1 MNITASIKGVI
12 QRGIAQV
19 NVKDGHLFVT
29 LTDGTYLDLGVVAGR
44 GITDAAIQTGRL
56 VLTFTDGT
64 TKDVGVVAGRSIV
77 KAEVKSDNLILTF
90 SDGTTQDVG
99 SVRGR
104 GLSHADLD
112 GDNLILVYTDGA
124 TQNVGS
130 VKGRGIQS
138 IAKTGTAGKVDT
150 YTVTYT
156 DGSTWSYT
164 VQNGNDAAFDGT
176 LKGDFRLQGGAF
188 RFQSSAGKDLLTLSA
203 TTDRDGTIRL
213 GNANQPI
220 RMGAIASPQTDTDAV
235 NKGYVDRLLSDSIN
249 TIDSLIGGN
258 V

>member
-12 QRGIAQV
+12 QRGVAQV
-19 NVKDGHLFVT
+19 NVRDGHLCFT
-29 LTDGTYLDLGVVAGR
+29 LTDGTYLDLGVVEGR
-44 GITDAAIQTGRL
+44 GITNASLQEDQL
-56 VLTFTDGT
+56 VLTF
-64 TKDVGVVAGRSIV
+64 S
-77 KAEVKSDNLILTF
+77 
-90 SDGTTQDVG
+90 
-99 SVRGR
+99 
-104 GLSHADLD
+104 
-112 GDNLILVYTDGA
+112 DGA
-124 TQNVGS
+124 TQNVGN

-164 VQNGNDAAFDGT
+164 VQNGKDAAFDGT

-235 NKGYVDRLLSDSIN
+235 SKGYVDRLLSDTIH

>member
-19 NVKDGHLFVT
+19 NVRDGHLCFT
-29 LTDGTYLDLGVVAGR
+29 LTDGTYLDLGVVEGR
-44 GITDAAIQTGRL
+44 GITNASLQGDQL
-56 VLTFTDGT
+56 VLTF
-64 TKDVGVVAGRSIV
+64 S
-77 KAEVKSDNLILTF
+77 
-90 SDGTTQDVG
+90 
-99 SVRGR
+99 
-104 GLSHADLD
+104 
-112 GDNLILVYTDGA
+112 DGA
-124 TQNVGS
+124 TQNVGN
-130 VKGRGIQS
+130 VKGRGVQS

-164 VQNGNDAAFDGT
+164 VQNGKDAAFDGT

-235 NKGYVDRLLSDSIN
+235 SKGYVDRLLSDTIH

>member
-12 QRGIAQV
+12 QRGVAQV
-19 NVKDGHLFVT
+19 NVRDGHLCFT
-29 LTDGTYLDLGVVAGR
+29 LTDGTYLDLGVVEGR
-44 GITDAAIQTGRL
+44 GITNASLQEDQL
-56 VLTFTDGT
+56 VLTF
-64 TKDVGVVAGRSIV
+64 S
-77 KAEVKSDNLILTF
+77 
-90 SDGTTQDVG
+90 
-99 SVRGR
+99 
-104 GLSHADLD
+104 
-112 GDNLILVYTDGA
+112 DGA
-124 TQNVGS
+124 TQNVGN
-130 VKGRGIQS
+130 VKGRGVQS

-164 VQNGNDAAFDGT
+164 VQNGKDAAFDGT
-176 LKGDFRLQGGAF
+176 LKGDFRLQGGSF

-235 NKGYVDRLLSDSIN
+235 SKGYVDRLLSDTIH

>member
-19 NVKDGHLFVT
+19 NVRDGHLCFT
-29 LTDGTYLDLGVVAGR
+29 LTDGTYLDLGVVEGR
-44 GITDAAIQTGRL
+44 GITNASLQGDQL
-56 VLTFTDGT
+56 V
-64 TKDVGVVAGRSIV
+64 
-77 KAEVKSDNLILTF
+77 LTF
-90 SDGTTQDVG
+90 SDGATKNLGNVK
-99 SVRGR
+99 GR
-104 GLSHADLD
+104 GITKASLQ
-112 GDNLILVYTDGA
+112 GEQLVLTFSDGA
-124 TQNVGS
+124 TQNVGN

-176 LKGDFRLQGGAF
+176 LKGDFRLQGGSF

-235 NKGYVDRLLSDSIN
+235 SKGYVDRLLSGSIN

-258 V
+258 T